1 MTQMQSHIH
10 ATGEIALVERISQ
23 EHEQLRIVL
32 GMAERCAANAD
43 RGHCQQVL
51 RWALQFLEQHSRS
64 EESLL
69 ARCAYRGIH
78 GVRRDHERLI
88 VAVEQALAALDEDD
102 VADVADMLRRVGQF
116 LASNVAR
123 DAQSMQRFFFQI
135 LPCRVPAGT
144 H

>member
-1 MTQMQSHIH
+1 MTQLQSSVDSM
-10 ATGEIALVERISQ
+10 GEIVLVDRISQ

-51 RWALQFLEQHSRS
+51 RWALQFLEQHSRA
-64 EESLL
+64 EESVLT
-69 ARCAYRGIH
+69 RCAYRGVQ

-88 VAVEQALAALDEDD
+88 VALEQALAVLEEDD
-102 VADVADMLRRVGQF
+102 ATDVADMLRRVGEF

-123 DAQSMQRFFFQI
+123 DTQSMRRFFFQT
-135 LPCRVPAGT
+135 LPCRLPAGSS
-144 H
+144 